1 MPRRTT
7 IGLALLVTSL
17 LTGSALAQ
25 GGPPL
30 NPPSGPVQA
39 GPDSQAQAPR
49 RGPGLH
55 DDSVGPRAG
64 MRGQRGQRG
73 MRGQRQRLPPAVKAM
88 LVQRF
93 DRNGDGRL
101 TGPERIRA
109 KRFLKHQR
117 AKMRA
122 GAMQGGQRGG
132 MGPR

>member
-1 MPRRTT
+1 MPRRST
-7 IGLALLVTSL
+7 IGLALLLTSL

-39 GPDSQAQAPR
+39 GPA
-49 RGPGLH
+49 
-55 DDSVGPRAG
+55 DDGAGPRPG

-73 MRGQRQRLPPAVKAM
+73 MRAGRPRLPPAVKAM

-109 KRFLKHQR
+109 KRFLKKQR
-117 AKMRA
+117 AKQQRA
-122 GAMQGGQRGG
+122 GAMQPRGGMQGRGG
-132 MGPR
+132 MGGR